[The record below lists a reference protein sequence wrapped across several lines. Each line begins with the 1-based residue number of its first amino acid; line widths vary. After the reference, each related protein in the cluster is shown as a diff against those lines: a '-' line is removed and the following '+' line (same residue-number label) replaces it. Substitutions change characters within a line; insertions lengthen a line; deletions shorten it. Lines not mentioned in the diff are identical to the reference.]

1 MRLIIFFILV
11 LACVPVAMGQA
22 VTSFSGGAQYNSY
35 YGGVIAGDVIGW
47 RFTVNQQIEVSD
59 LGVWNNDTAGAGGM
73 DTPHPVGIW
82 DESQTL
88 ICSVTVDVTG
98 TIVGDWI
105 YGSIT
110 PLILNTGETYTIG
123 VEYYSDDDDSYISS
137 ASSMSTDPDV
147 TWVNAVYPLEGD
159 LGFVFP
165 VLDSAASSLGR
176 FGPNFLFSETA
187 LEQSTWGSIKAT
199 F

>member
-1 MRLIIFFILV
+1 MRVIIIFIMVLV
-11 LACVPVAMGQA
+11 CAPVAWGQA
-22 VTSFSGGAQYNSY
+22 ITSFSGGDSYSMY
-35 YGGVIAGDVIGW
+35 YGGTVAGDVIGW

-59 LGVWNNDTAGAGGM
+59 LGVWNDDTSGGM
-73 DTPHPVGIW
+73 STPHPVGIW
-82 DESQTL
+82 DESQAL
-88 ICSVTVDVTG
+88 ISSVTVELTG
-98 TIVGDWI
+98 TVVGNWI

-110 PLILNTGETYTIG
+110 PVILDPGETYTIG
-123 VEYYSDDDDSYISS
+123 LEYYSDDDDSYISS

-147 TWVNAVYPLEGD
+147 NWINAVYPLAAD

-165 VLDSAASSLGR
+165 ALDSPASSLGR
-176 FGPNFLFSETA
+176 FGPNFLFGETS